1 MRTRSPSATR
11 GHGCHRHR
19 LPPGPA
25 VLTMTHCALRATTNA
40 DGTGNRLAAIGAK
53 SHSAPASKLA
63 PGMGTPRQPF
73 GFPGPVG
80 HEPRQR
86 RDTKYT
92 KSPHPFVAARS
103 ALRSPAVPP
112 HPFVLARSTL
122 RAPAVPS
129 PLFVKAAKRPFS
141 CPREAGVRVRQAMGL
156 EESRRVVPAAGGE
169 ASRPATR
176 PAANRRSRSI
186 ALTAFVIARSA
197 NALQS

>member
-1 MRTRSPSATR
+1 MRTRSPGATR

-80 HEPRQR
+80 HEPRLR

-92 KSPHPFVAARS
+92 NSPPPFVVARS
-103 ALRSPAVPP
+103 ALR
-112 HPFVLARSTL
+112 
-122 RAPAVPS
+122 APAASP

-169 ASRPATR
+169 APRPAAL

-186 ALTAFVIARSA
+186 APTAFVIARSA
-197 NALQS
+197 APGTRPET

>member
-1 MRTRSPSATR
+1 
-11 GHGCHRHR
+11 
-19 LPPGPA
+19 
-25 VLTMTHCALRATTNA
+25 MTHCALRATTNA

-63 PGMGTPRQPF
+63 SGKGTPRQPF

-80 HEPRQR
+80 HEPRLR

-92 KSPHPFVAARS
+92 KFPLPLVIARS
-103 ALRSPAVPP
+103 A
-112 HPFVLARSTL
+112 L

-156 EESRRVVPAAGGE
+156 EESRGVVPAAGGE
-169 ASRPATR
+169 ASRPAAL

-186 ALTAFVIARSA
+186 ALTAFVVARSA
-197 NALQS
+197 ML